1 MDHQLFQPS
10 DLIQVNSVGVIL
22 PAKDRANQG
31 LRFGTRMDQQRKCH
45 VIFLHVCIMVSVGQ
59 QFWVPGKFNV
69 LELWIRKRHEK
80 KYLDPVVQK
89 AWEPDPFFFEHY
101 HFGLPSDRC
110 LTHGVLSA
118 GHHSNQNFSLDVYVF
133 ETCILEN
140 ASIYINCTYVNIY
153 IYISIQEIKLYGK
166 IYTYTFPK

>member
-80 KYLDPVVQK
+80 NIYLDPVVQK
-89 AWEPDPFFFEHY
+89 AWEPDPFFLSIPISACY
-101 HFGLPSDRC
+101 RI
-110 LTHGVLSA
+110 GVLHMVCCLQA
-118 GHHSNQNFSLDVYVF
+118 
-133 ETCILEN
+133 I
-140 ASIYINCTYVNIY
+140 
-153 IYISIQEIKLYGK
+153 IQIR
-166 IYTYTFPK
+166 IFIWMYTF